1 MAWDKT
7 KPDSTTKI
15 REEPALITDNWEAIE
30 ENDSGVAASSLNQWV
45 VHLIDRSTI
54 GGSNTPARID
64 NIGLLYCRNDG
75 SNNEF
80 YFEDSQNPANEI
92 QMTADGKMGS
102 ATTEMVAQDIA
113 FGSVSTAY
121 AAPNVITA
129 YGRFNSST
137 ATVLDQFG
145 CTIGAVGGSSTTITF
160 STARSTTNYIAVA
173 TNSNTAFG
181 AKVAV
186 SAQNLTDFVLT
197 YDTGVI
203 NFMVCGAL

>member
-1 MAWDKT
+1 M
-7 KPDSTTKI
+7 
-15 REEPALITDNWEAIE
+15 
-30 ENDSGVAASSLNQWV
+30 
-45 VHLIDRSTI
+45 
-54 GGSNTPARID
+54 
-64 NIGLLYCRNDG
+64 
-75 SNNEF
+75 NEF
-80 YFEDSQNPANEI
+80 YFEDSQQPTANEI
-92 QMTADGKMGS
+92 QMTEDGKIGS
-102 ATTEMVAQDIA
+102 ATTQMVAQDIA
-113 FGSVSTAY
+113 FGSVADVY